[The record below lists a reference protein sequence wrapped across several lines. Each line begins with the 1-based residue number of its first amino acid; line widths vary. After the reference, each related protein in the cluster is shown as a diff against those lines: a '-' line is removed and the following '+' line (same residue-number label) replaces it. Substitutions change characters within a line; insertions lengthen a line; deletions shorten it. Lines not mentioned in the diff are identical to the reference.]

1 MLYNT
6 TDVEGRMTMV
16 KRNNTRLIAFFVMI
30 MMLLAS
36 CGGEAPDVTPVAAK
50 VTEYVNTV
58 EAYGNAEHSVL
69 RLASDGKF
77 ALLDNYSAGTN
88 EMTGTWSLSDGT
100 YTLNV
105 ESSKIGNYR
114 TIVFEAKDENTLVL
128 KTDLLGSKAEQVFSS
143 DPNAELISLSNE
155 DDFPYGQFDNIS
167 KINSFYRSYIILYP
181 KGTFSY
187 VDTDSVNSI
196 VIGGKFKRSNDR
208 FTCTY
213 ADGGAQRTFGLQIR
227 EDGALV
233 LLNDLG
239 DSRTGDV
246 FSAKPDPGD
255 PDARIPCVGIQIM
268 NMRPNVDDDD
278 PGWNIQAEPMP
289 KDTTDEMVYSS
300 GDNTILTIDQNGNV
314 TVHKSGNTYIQVVC
328 GDAQKTVYI
337 QVNPT
342 GVFDVYFNPGA
353 VSIDLG
359 SSIQLN
365 AIVQSKT
372 GNEKLT
378 YYSDDPSIA
387 QVNSSGYV
395 TGLDLGMTRIYAK
408 AANGVEGYCNVY
420 VNGEKVVISSA
431 TVTLKPGE
439 VISLPVRA
447 YHIINQDNWYNK
459 EDIWYELE
467 FHSSDQNAL
476 FTDSVL
482 ALHAS
487 SNITQSTTVT
497 FWYTWSDGSSLSGT
511 SPICTAYIV
520 P

>member
-1 MLYNT
+1 M
-6 TDVEGRMTMV
+6 
-16 KRNNTRLIAFFVMI
+16 
-30 MMLLAS
+30 
-36 CGGEAPDVTPVAAK
+36 
-50 VTEYVNTV
+50 
-58 EAYGNAEHSVL
+58 
-69 RLASDGKF
+69 
-77 ALLDNYSAGTN
+77 
-88 EMTGTWSLSDGT
+88 
-100 YTLNV
+100 
-105 ESSKIGNYR
+105 
-114 TIVFEAKDENTLVL
+114 
-128 KTDLLGSKAEQVFSS
+128 
-143 DPNAELISLSNE
+143 
-155 DDFPYGQFDNIS
+155 
-167 KINSFYRSYIILYP
+167 
-181 KGTFSY
+181 
-187 VDTDSVNSI
+187 DTDSVNSI

-208 FTCTY
+208 FICTY
-213 ADGGAQRTFGLQIR
+213 EDGGAQRTFDLQIR

-239 DSRTGDV
+239 DSKTGDV

-255 PDARIPCVGIQIM
+255 PNARIPCVGIQIM

-278 PGWNIQAEPMP
+278 PGWNIQAVPMP
-289 KDTTDEMVYSS
+289 ENTTDKMVYSS
-300 GDNTILTIDQNGNV
+300 GDNSILTIDQNGNV

-328 GDAQKTVYI
+328 GDAQQTAYI
-337 QVNPT
+337 QVAPT
-342 GVFDVYFNPGA
+342 GVYDVYFNPGA

-359 SSIQLN
+359 SGIQLK

-372 GNEKLT
+372 GSEKVT
-378 YYSDDPSIA
+378 YYSSDPSIA
-387 QVNSSGYV
+387 QVSSSGYV
-395 TGLDLGMTRIYAK
+395 TGVDLGLARIYAK
-408 AANGVEGYCNVY
+408 ASNGVEGYCNVY

-431 TVTLKPGE
+431 TVTMKPGE
-439 VISLPVRA
+439 VIALPVRA

-467 FHSSDQNAL
+467 FHSSDQSAL